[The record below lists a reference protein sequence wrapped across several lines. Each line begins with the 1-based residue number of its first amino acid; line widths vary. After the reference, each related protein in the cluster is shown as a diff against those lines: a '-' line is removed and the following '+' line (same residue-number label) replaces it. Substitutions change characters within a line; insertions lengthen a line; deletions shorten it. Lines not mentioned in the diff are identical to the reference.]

1 MERLGGDLRQV
12 IESSL
17 GRGGISP
24 KLFAFRFTKRMRR
37 NLVMLVSLALLWGA
51 SFMFIKI
58 ADRQLAPATLIF
70 GRLGFGALTLATIVP
85 FTVGWRKTIVL
96 TKENWLWLLVVAL
109 LNTALPFWLLAWGET
124 RISSGV
130 ASIVQGAVPIFNVLF
145 ALAFFR
151 EVRVTGLRLAGFA
164 LGFVGVALIVGG
176 QPSGKVVGALAV
188 VGMAVCYA
196 LGGLLMARHLRGIS
210 PIVIALTS
218 TSISAAVALPA
229 GAVQA
234 PHSWPGWEPVVSVA
248 VLGVPLLGLAYLLFF
263 ALITGP
269 GAAYAS
275 LVTYLIPPIAL
286 AYGSIFLGEHF
297 GALAFGGLVLIL
309 GGVALGTGA
318 VALAS
323 LRGRRAEAS
332 EAV

>member
-1 MERLGGDLRQV
+1 
-12 IESSL
+12 
-17 GRGGISP
+17 
-24 KLFAFRFTKRMRR
+24 MRR
-37 NLVMLVSLALLWGA
+37 NLVMLVGLALLWGA

-58 ADRQLAPATLIF
+58 ADRQLAPSTLIL
-70 GRLGFGALTLATIVP
+70 GRLSFGALTLGIIVP
-85 FTVGWRKTIVL
+85 FTVGWRQTL
-96 TKENWLWLLVVAL
+96 AATKDNWRWLVAVAL
-109 LNTALPFWLLAWGET
+109 LNTALPFWLLSWGET
-124 RISSGV
+124 RISSGL
-130 ASIVQGAVPIFNVLF
+130 ASIVQGAVPIFNALF
-145 ALAFFR
+145 AFAFFR
-151 EVRVTGLRLAGFA
+151 EVRVTGLRLVGFA

-176 QPSGKVVGALAV
+176 QPSGKVLGALAV

-196 LGGLLMARHLRGIS
+196 LGALLMGRHLRRVS

-218 TSISAAVALPA
+218 TSIAAAVALPA
-229 GAVQA
+229 GVAQA
-234 PHSWPGWEPVVSVA
+234 PHAWPGWRPVVSVV
-248 VLGVPLLGLAYLLFF
+248 VLGVPLLGVAYLLFF

-332 EAV
+332 EAA

>member
-1 MERLGGDLRQV
+1 
-12 IESSL
+12 
-17 GRGGISP
+17 
-24 KLFAFRFTKRMRR
+24 
-37 NLVMLVSLALLWGA
+37 MLVGLALLWGA

-58 ADRQLAPATLIF
+58 ADRSLAPATLIL
-70 GRLGFGALTLATIVP
+70 GRLGFAAVTLALIVP
-85 FTVGWRKTIVL
+85 FTVGWSRALAATR
-96 TKENWLWLLVVAL
+96 ENWRWLVVVAL
-109 LNTALPFWLLAWGET
+109 VNTAAPFWLLAWGET
-124 RISSGV
+124 RIASGL
-130 ASIVQGAVPIFNVLF
+130 ASIIQGAVPVFNALF

-151 EVRVTGLRLAGFA
+151 EVRVTGLRLIGFA

-176 QPSGKVVGALAV
+176 QPSGKVLGALAV

-196 LGGLLMARHLRGIS
+196 LGGLLMGRHLRGVS

-218 TSISAAVALPA
+218 TSISAMVALPA
-229 GAVQA
+229 GVVQA
-234 PHSWPGWEPVVSVA
+234 PHTWPGWRPVASVV

-275 LVTYLIPPIAL
+275 LVAYLIPPIAL
-286 AYGSIFLGEHF
+286 AYGSIFLGEKF

-318 VALAS
+318 VAVAS
-323 LRGRRAEAS
+323 LRGRRAPAR